1 MKVNRNIILL
11 LFILTFNINVKLIIL
26 ANKTKELL
34 AVKYQEMSDN
44 DLLRYFY
51 QLNDE
56 IDRLEKQSGP
66 RVGIGIGGF
75 GSHTGGG
82 IGINTG
88 TGGSSAEE
96 LRKRRIDVR
105 LALKERGVEP

>member
-1 MKVNRNIILL
+1 MKVKQNIVLI
-11 LFILTFNINVKLIIL
+11 LFILLALIPVFGC
-26 ANKTKELL
+26 ANKTKALL

-56 IDRLEKQSGP
+56 IERLERQSGTQ
-66 RVGIGIGGF
+66 VGIGIGGF
-75 GSHTGGG
+75 GRHTGGG
-82 IGINTG
+82 IGISTG

-105 LALKERGVEP
+105 LALKERGLEP

>member
-11 LFILTFNINVKLIIL
+11 LFILVTLVLVSGC

>member
-1 MKVNRNIILL
+1 MKFKQNITLL
-11 LFILTFNINVKLIIL
+11 LLVLVAL
-26 ANKTKELL
+26 MLVSGCANKTKELL

-56 IDRLEKQSGP
+56 IERLEKQPGP
-66 RVGIGIGGF
+66 QVGIGIGGF
-75 GSHTGGG
+75 GRHTGGG
-82 IGINTG
+82 IGLSTG
-88 TGGSSAEE
+88 TGSSNAEE